1 VGSETANAQSESQ
14 PEPQFVQ
21 DREDARDRPL
31 DQAASETA
39 NARSESQPEPQS
51 VQDRED
57 ARNRSLDQAASETA
71 NAQSQPEPQF
81 VQDREDARNRP
92 LDQAASE
99 TANAQSQSQP
109 QSVQMGLLKHLLFWP
124 VTGPKFL
131 TEFSLGKVRD
141 VVREELTDDARVKSE
156 LMELQLQLELGDID
170 EDEYVRRELELM
182 AQLREIRDW
191 REHFGMGVA
200 GGPVRVQSAGGGA
213 PTESAGA
220 EQEVAAEAPSDRV
233 PQVARPDDAA
243 IELNLDDAG

>member
-14 PEPQFVQ
+14 PEPQSVQ

-57 ARNRSLDQAASETA
+57 ARNRS
-71 NAQSQPEPQF
+71 
-81 VQDREDARNRP
+81 